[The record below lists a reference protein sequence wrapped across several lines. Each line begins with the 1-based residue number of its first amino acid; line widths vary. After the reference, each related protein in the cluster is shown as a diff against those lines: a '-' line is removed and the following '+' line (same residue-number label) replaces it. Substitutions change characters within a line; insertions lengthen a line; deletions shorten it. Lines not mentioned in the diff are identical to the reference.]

1 MFVVFSQIEID
12 TKYQKQT
19 CGLCGNFDTISND
32 LIKDGKRLFGIHCRF
47 NIEKHLGPTC
57 KNQFHIDTTQ

>member
-1 MFVVFSQIEID
+1 MFVMCSQIEID

-32 LIKDGKRLFGIHCRF
+32 LIKDGKRLFGIWLYLHWGDTIDNSFSPESVR
-47 NIEKHLGPTC
+47 IHL
-57 KNQFHIDTTQ
+57 F

>member
-1 MFVVFSQIEID
+1 MFVVYSQIEID

-19 CGLCGNFDTISND
+19 CGLCGNFDAISND
-32 LIKDGKRLFGIHCRF
+32 LIKDGKRLFGIHYRF